1 MNGNTPYAGNPGV
14 TQAGHR
20 TNADVPDLSPEQK
33 ESLRDSISAIAT
45 QTREFLTDQ
54 YVVGSKVADNGN
66 GPEAQVSVQPPVGR
80 PVSAGF
86 RPDLDDFD
94 GDDIVSH
101 EEDEVA
107 RGLAAS
113 AAMQVK
119 QVVGDD
125 ITPTAR

>member
-20 TNADVPDLSPEQK
+20 TSADVPDLSPAQK
-33 ESLRDSISAIAT
+33 QALRDSIASIAT
-45 QTREFLTDQ
+45 RTREFLPDE

-66 GPEAQVSVQPPVGR
+66 GPQAQVSVQPPVGH

-86 RPDLDDFD
+86 RPDVDDFD
-94 GDDIVSH
+94 GDDLVTH
-101 EEDEVA
+101 EEGEVA

-119 QVVGDD
+119 QVMGDD

>member
-1 MNGNTPYAGNPGV
+1 MNGNTPYAGIPGE
-14 TQAGHR
+14 TPAGQR
-20 TNADVPDLSPEQK
+20 ANTDVPDLSPEQK
-33 ESLRDSISAIAT
+33 ESLRNSITDIAAR
-45 QTREFLTDQ
+45 TRQFLPDV

-66 GPEAQVSVQPPVGR
+66 GPQAQVSVQPPVGH

-86 RPDLDDFD
+86 SPGVDDFD
-94 GDDIVSH
+94 GDDLDTH
-101 EEDEVA
+101 EEGEVA

-119 QVVGDD
+119 QAIGDD

>member
-1 MNGNTPYAGNPGV
+1 MNGNTPYAGVPGK

-20 TNADVPDLSPEQK
+20 AQTDVPELSNEQK
-33 ESLRDSISAIAT
+33 ESLRDSITAIAS
-45 QTREFLTDQ
+45 QTREFLPDE
-54 YVVGSKVADNGN
+54 YVVGSKVADDGS
-66 GPEAQVSVQPPVGR
+66 GPQAQVSVQPPVGH

-86 RPDLDDFD
+86 QPDLDDFD
-94 GDDIVSH
+94 GEDLVTH
-101 EEDEVA
+101 EEAEVA

-119 QVVGDD
+119 QMMGDN

>member
-1 MNGNTPYAGNPGV
+1 MNGNTPYAGVPGK

-20 TNADVPDLSPEQK
+20 AETDVPDLSPEQK
-33 ESLRDSISAIAT
+33 ESLRDSIAAIAS
-45 QTREFLTDQ
+45 QTREFLPDE
-54 YVVGSKVADNGN
+54 YVVGSKVGDDGS
-66 GPEAQVSVQPPVGR
+66 GPQAQVSVQPPVGH

-86 RPDLDDFD
+86 QPDLDDFD
-94 GDDIVSH
+94 GDDLVTH
-101 EEDEVA
+101 EEAEVA

-119 QVVGDD
+119 QMMGDN